1 MQMPTLQRLK
11 TAMQFRPFFFIT
23 FLLTALLFGLLTLFT
38 NWTWSTNLLIS
49 WNIAVSSYLVKTMTT
64 LWSVDHK
71 HILQQAQQQDA
82 SKWII
87 LLLVILT
94 LGMCL
99 IAIVIELTHLPHNTA
114 LTFGHLLLSL
124 LTIISAWF
132 FMHTVF
138 AIHYAHD
145 YYLALADQQDAG
157 LDFPKTAQPTY
168 PDFLYFSYVIGTSA
182 QTADVA
188 ITSRPM
194 RILNI
199 LHIILAYGFNTSILA
214 ISINVAAGFITL

>member
-1 MQMPTLQRLK
+1 MPMPTLHRLK
-11 TAMQFRPFFFIT
+11 SGMQFRPYFFIT
-23 FLLTALLFGLLTLFT
+23 FLLTALLFGALTLFT
-38 NWTWSTNLLIS
+38 HWTWSTNLLIS
-49 WNIAVSSYLVKTMTT
+49 WNIVVSSYLLKTMTT
-64 LWSVDHK
+64 LWAVNHQ
-71 HILQQAQQQDA
+71 HILQHAQQQDA

-99 IAIVIELTHLPHNTA
+99 IAIVIELTHLPHNSM
-114 LTFGHLLLSL
+114 LTLGHLLLSL

-132 FMHTVF
+132 FMHTIF

-145 YYLALADQQDAG
+145 YYLAVDDAQDAG
-157 LDFPKTAQPTY
+157 LDFPKTRYPTY

-182 QTADVA
+182 QTADVS
-188 ITSRPM
+188 ITSRSM

-199 LHIILAYGFNTSILA
+199 VHIILAYGFNTSILA

>member
-1 MQMPTLQRLK
+1 MPMPTLHRLK
-11 TAMQFRPFFFIT
+11 TGMQFRPYFFIT

-38 NWTWSTNLLIS
+38 NWTWSTSLLIS
-49 WNIAVSSYLVKTMTT
+49 WNIAVSSYLIKTITT
-64 LWSVDHK
+64 LWSVDHQ
-71 HILQQAQQQDA
+71 HILQHAQQQDA

-94 LGMCL
+94 LVMCL

-132 FMHTVF
+132 FMHTIF

-145 YYLALADQQDAG
+145 YYLAIDDAQDAG
-157 LDFPKTAQPTY
+157 LDFPKTQYPTY

-182 QTADVA
+182 QTADVS
-188 ITSRPM
+188 ITSRSM

-199 LHIILAYGFNTSILA
+199 VHIILAYGFNTSILA

>member
-1 MQMPTLQRLK
+1 MKLQ
-11 TAMQFRPFFFIT
+11 PFFSLKAGVQYRPYFFVS
-23 FLLTALLFGLLTLFT
+23 FLMAILLYGALQLFSP
-38 NWTWSTNLLIS
+38 WTWSTCLLIS
-49 WNIAVSSYLVKTMTT
+49 WNIAVSCYLIFTMRK
-64 LWSVDHK
+64 LWHADHL
-71 HILQQAQQQDA
+71 HILQRAQQQDA
-82 SKWII
+82 SKWLI
-87 LLLVILT
+87 LLLVIMT

-99 IAIVIELTHLPHNTA
+99 IAIVLELTHLPNDPTIKY
-114 LTFGHLLLSL
+114 GHLALSL

-157 LDFPKTAQPTY
+157 LDFPKTAQPTD

-182 QTADVA
+182 QTADVS